1 MGIKY
6 EAFFNDF
13 VLLLFNKCVQ
23 KAPLERAVPATI
35 LFRYVPIFAPNIIQ
49 ICPKNHKKKHFL
61 PLYIP
66 LLKIGAN
73 KELALQWTKDF
84 FGPGICNL
92 SYINN
97 F

>member
-35 LFRYVPIFAPNIIQ
+35 LFRYVAIFAPNIIQ
-49 ICPKNHKKKHFL
+49 ISPKKHQNYAFSS
-61 PLYIP
+61 PLYSTAE
-66 LLKIGAN
+66 IGPN
-73 KELALQWTKDF
+73 KELALQCTKDF
-84 FGPGICNL
+84 FGPGIRICHIL
-92 SYINN
+92 SHI
-97 F
+97 